1 MNNSIILRPFTSSS
15 IGIKGNSKES
25 VKIVQQ
31 GIKGEKGDKGDR
43 GEQGLQG
50 EQGEKGDAFTYED
63 FTPEQLAS
71 LKGDKGDD
79 GVTPHIGSNGN
90 WFIGNT
96 DTNIHAQGDRGEP
109 GQKGDKGDKGE
120 QGIQGIQGI
129 KGDKGDRGEQG
140 LQGEKG
146 DKGDR
151 GEQGLKGDKG
161 DKGEQGLQGEQ
172 GIQGIQGIQG
182 EQGQKGDKGDKG
194 DSGIFPIVNQTATT
208 VEISPNVLNVWG
220 TVASLTITFAT
231 PADNTIINEYMIQ
244 FTSGQTP
251 TVLNLPNG
259 IVWQTTPTI
268 NANAT
273 YQISVLNNLGLIAE
287 FV

>member
-50 EQGEKGDAFTYED
+50 DKGEKGDAFTYED

-96 DTNIHAQGDRGEP
+96 DTNIHAQGEKGEQ
-109 GQKGDKGDKGE
+109 GQKGDKGD

-129 KGDKGDRGEQG
+129 KGDKG
-140 LQGEKG
+140 
-146 DKGDR
+146 
-151 GEQGLKGDKG
+151 
-161 DKGEQGLQGEQ
+161 EQGLQGEQ
-172 GIQGIQGIQG
+172 GVQGIQG

-194 DSGIFPIVNQTATT
+194 DSGIFPIVQQSNTT
-208 VEISPNVLNVWG
+208 VEISPNVFNVWG

-231 PADNTIINEYMIQ
+231 PTDNTITNEYMIQ
-244 FTSGQTP
+244 FTSGQSP
-251 TVLNLPNG
+251 TVLNMPNG
-259 IVWQTTPTI
+259 IVWQSTPNI
-268 NANAT
+268 IANAT
-273 YQISVLNNLGLIAE
+273 YQISVINNLGLIAQ